1 MLQDIYEQLIKRRL
15 EPRWGGGE
23 VHVNIDG
30 RRFMLADRP
39 GGVAVRTLAATAPMI
54 FDNPEDAL
62 AALGLALDA
71 TG

>member
-1 MLQDIYEQLIKRRL
+1 MLQDIYERLLLHRL

-39 GGVAVRTLAATAPMI
+39 GGVSVRSLSSTAPMI